1 MLLYCSLDPEELFGL
16 IANDKKRSMKFLPHV
31 DQPRPLGVHSNAV
44 KPLSNSL
51 CHNNPHSSWTT
62 VNGDLLHILIIGAS
76 NFIGWA
82 FARELRKLDVNIKT
96 TPTED
101 DTHIFSDSLSWYRW
115 ERLIAEG
122 HAPMF
127 VNFSDYSETRKFL
140 SGQTPSVIFYSLSLI
155 IEKPSRVSLTV
166 SKISST
172 FKSFL
177 TLLQVIKDHHPST
190 LVVIL
195 SLDQKWNRWIKTFE
209 LTLSS
214 YNRLYGINIAIVR
227 ISNVYG
233 HFPSEKL
240 GSFKKA
246 CAVDSLSTIIFKAIT
261 KQSNGCGF
269 YDMSECP
276 HNPQQYWTEDKTD
289 YQNYLKKQTKDVV
302 MTTYFTTQKN
312 PQYKVEFMNNNFY
325 FMENWFISIH
335 KLGLHMVLFHDDLS
349 NQFVQKFER
358 NYPAIEFVKV
368 DTFDSYTPND
378 RRYFLYYDYLLTNK
392 DIRYALMTDLRDIKI
407 LNNPF
412 KMMDIVGDYVYLG
425 IDNPFHDTSVSSKVV
440 GILDRC
446 YAYYPKGILGLY
458 GNMNPGVLG
467 GKRGII
473 LAALNRLTHFIQE
486 SSKLNC
492 NTAAASYL
500 FHTLYYESVLTG
512 WPLQVGF
519 MTNQPHPPGLC
530 VLHKWDADSWS

>member
-1 MLLYCSLDPEELFGL
+1 
-16 IANDKKRSMKFLPHV
+16 MKFLPHV
-31 DQPRPLGVHSNAV
+31 DQPRPLGVRSDVV
-44 KPLSNSL
+44 KPLSNSF
-51 CHNNPHSSWTT
+51 CHNSAHSSWTT
-62 VNGDLLHILIIGAS
+62 VNGDSLHILIIGAS

-101 DTHIFSDSLSWYRW
+101 DTLIFSDSLSCYRW
-115 ERLIAEG
+115 EQLIAEG

-140 SGQTPSVIFYSLSLI
+140 SGQNPSVIFYSLSLI

-166 SKISST
+166 SKIISSA
-172 FKSFL
+172 FKNFL

-190 LVVIL
+190 LVVLL

-214 YNRLYGINIAIVR
+214 YNRLYNINIAIVR
-227 ISNVYG
+227 INNVYG

-261 KQSNGCGF
+261 KQSSGCGF

-312 PQYKVEFMNNNFY
+312 PQYKAEFMNKELVY
-325 FMENWFISIH
+325 
-335 KLGLHMVLFHDDLS
+335 
-349 NQFVQKFER
+349 Q
-358 NYPAIEFVKV
+358 
-368 DTFDSYTPND
+368 YTQAWSAHG
-378 RRYFLYYDYLLTNK
+378 R
-392 DIRYALMTDLRDIKI
+392 
-407 LNNPF
+407 
-412 KMMDIVGDYVYLG
+412 
-425 IDNPFHDTSVSSKVV
+425 VS
-440 GILDRC
+440 
-446 YAYYPKGILGLY
+446 
-458 GNMNPGVLG
+458 
-467 GKRGII
+467 
-473 LAALNRLTHFIQE
+473 
-486 SSKLNC
+486 
-492 NTAAASYL
+492 
-500 FHTLYYESVLTG
+500 
-512 WPLQVGF
+512 
-519 MTNQPHPPGLC
+519 
-530 VLHKWDADSWS
+530 